1 MNVLRL
7 FKAKP
12 RIEKELI
19 DRYREI
25 STPNLSDCMERCY
38 GTLGIHVVGDSLK
51 SLGGKSMVGTA
62 FTVKTRP
69 GDNLVVHKALDLAQP
84 GDILVID
91 ARGQMVNAILG
102 ELMTLYATHRG
113 IAGIVVDGAIRDSN
127 AISDGKLPVFSKGVS
142 HLGPYKSGPGEIHG
156 TIQVGGVVINDG
168 DLIVGDHDG
177 IAVVPRDR
185 VNEVIVDAE
194 KIIEK
199 EHGIRKAIAAGAW
212 DRSWIDPSL
221 QIIEIDDTSK

>member
-7 FKAKP
+7 FKTKP

-25 STPNLSDCMERCY
+25 STPTLSDCMERCY

-91 ARGQMVNAILG
+91 ARGQLVNAILRSEEHTS
-102 ELMTLYATHRG
+102 ELQSRLH
-113 IAGIVVDGAIRDSN
+113 
-127 AISDGKLPVFSKGVS
+127 
-142 HLGPYKSGPGEIHG
+142 
-156 TIQVGGVVINDG
+156 
-168 DLIVGDHDG
+168 
-177 IAVVPRDR
+177 
-185 VNEVIVDAE
+185 
-194 KIIEK
+194 
-199 EHGIRKAIAAGAW
+199 
-212 DRSWIDPSL
+212 
-221 QIIEIDDTSK
+221 